1 MPFTSMSPSAR
12 IIIYF
17 VPSIILVSTISESS
31 GLTLTITSGV
41 RTSNFFML
49 MIFAGVCLSLD
60 NAHTALTP
68 FALFSLYTSA
78 FFGGFVAVK
87 KNKGRDALLC
97 SSLCGVFTTIMFCL
111 VFWIV
116 GLIFDI
122 KSDMLSWVFRALCI
136 ISSIIGGFIG
146 RGSPKKPKRKRRR

>member
-1 MPFTSMSPSAR
+1 MKNIKKKKSANKKSKT
-12 IIIYF
+12 IF
-17 VPSIILVSTISESS
+17 EGGALLCSSFGSLSSLAILTV
-31 GLTLTITSGV
+31 L
-41 RTSNFFML
+41 L

-97 SSLCGVFTTIMFCL
+97 SSLCGVFTTLIFCL

-116 GLIFDI
+116 GLIFNI

-136 ISSIIGGFIG
+136 LASILGGFLGINH
-146 RGSPKKPKRKRRR
+146 SKKSKRKRYR

>member
-1 MPFTSMSPSAR
+1 MKNIKKKKSANKKSK
-12 IIIYF
+12 IIF
-17 VPSIILVSTISESS
+17 EGGALLCSALGSLSSLAILTV
-31 GLTLTITSGV
+31 L
-41 RTSNFFML
+41 L
-49 MIFAGVCLSLD
+49 MIFAGVCLALD

-97 SSLCGVFTTIMFCL
+97 SSLCGVFTTLIFCL

-146 RGSPKKPKRKRRR
+146 RGSQKKPKRKRRR

>member
-1 MPFTSMSPSAR
+1 MKNIKKKKSANKKSK
-12 IIIYF
+12 IIF
-17 VPSIILVSTISESS
+17 EGGALLCSALGSLSSLAILTV
-31 GLTLTITSGV
+31 L
-41 RTSNFFML
+41 L
-49 MIFAGVCLSLD
+49 MIFAGVCLALD

-97 SSLCGVFTTIMFCL
+97 SSLCGVFTTLIFCL

-122 KSDMLSWVFRALCI
+122 KSDMLSWLLRALCI

>member
-1 MPFTSMSPSAR
+1 MKNMKNIKKKKSANKKSK
-12 IIIYF
+12 
-17 VPSIILVSTISESS
+17 SIFEGGALICSAVGSLSSLAILTV
-31 GLTLTITSGV
+31 L
-41 RTSNFFML
+41 L

-97 SSLCGVFTTIMFCL
+97 SSLCGVFTTLIFCL
-111 VFWIV
+111 IFWIV

-122 KSDMLSWVFRALCI
+122 KSDMLSWLLRALCI

>member
-1 MPFTSMSPSAR
+1 MKNIKKKKNANKKSKSIFEGGALLCSALGSLSS
-12 IIIYF
+12 F
-17 VPSIILVSTISESS
+17 AILTV
-31 GLTLTITSGV
+31 L
-41 RTSNFFML
+41 L

-97 SSLCGVFTTIMFCL
+97 SSLCGVFTTLIFCL

-136 ISSIIGGFIG
+136 LASILGGFIG